1 MKYKFC
7 LTSVSSFKEI
17 SHNSINN
24 SKSKFLWSFPKDDR
38 FHEKKPYCDNIY
50 DIGGVRPKDHG
61 TSLGKGNKYDFTK
74 DRTASPA
81 VTRYMQR
88 SFFDENIAKHK
99 GFSMGVGRSV
109 L

>member
-1 MKYKFC
+1 MKRSRTVTTFMILVVYDRKTTV
-7 LTSVSSFKEI
+7 LRSEKETS
-17 SHNSINN
+17 
-24 SKSKFLWSFPKDDR
+24 
-38 FHEKKPYCDNIY
+38 
-50 DIGGVRPKDHG
+50 
-61 TSLGKGNKYDFTK
+61 TDFTK